1 MVLSLFSAL
10 LTEFSRDMG
19 KILPSTA
26 AGGMLILAGLYVAEP
41 LVGALFVSGSDLETQ
56 VGLWRS
62 VRLGLLWGGTTYGS
76 NLIVN
81 ALLLKWLIR
90 FLDSNDYDFSE
101 RNEPVH
107 APPASATED

>member
-1 MVLSLFSAL
+1 M
-10 LTEFSRDMG
+10 E
-19 KILPSTA
+19 
-26 AGGMLILAGLYVAEP
+26 
-41 LVGALFVSGSDLETQ
+41 
-56 VGLWRS
+56 
-62 VRLGLLWGGTTYGS
+62 LLWGGTTYGS